1 MANTSNGLLTSYGR
15 TVEVQLTYFF
25 IASTAAS
32 VQNAQTTTYLSLG
45 KVDAWPN
52 ENEPPMVSQTA
63 AEIKKTFKNIFAI
76 KLMTSSNLSPV
87 VPRRDWTSGTFYDE
101 YHDYDDV
108 LAYDDNGILVK
119 NFYVRNRYDQIFK
132 CLSNGNGS
140 ASTVEPVLQS
150 GTTDATQTLYLADG
164 YKWIYLLT
172 IDKGAKKNFF
182 DKDWMPITIGT
193 VPPNPLNDAG
203 LGTINAVNVTDS
215 GTGYSDGVSTTVVNI
230 AGDGTDAAAYANVSG
245 GMVSD
250 IIVTNPGTNYTYS
263 TVAISPQTG
272 YPGSGATANAVIS
285 QIGGY
290 GLDVVSELGCNHI
303 MLNAE
308 IDGSEGGL
316 IPTNASFRQ
325 IGLITNSLLK
335 DGNLPLESVY
345 TTADLVSVSFG
356 LGGYTLGER
365 VYQGLTLETS
375 TFSATVSGFDTSNN
389 VVSLINTTGTHSL
402 GEALY
407 GNTSGTSRV
416 LLNYTPTP
424 WSIGSGYMMF
434 VENRTPIQRSPNG
447 NEQIRLV
454 IRF

>member
-1 MANTSNGLLTSYGR
+1 
-15 TVEVQLTYFF
+15 
-25 IASTAAS
+25 
-32 VQNAQTTTYLSLG
+32 
-45 KVDAWPN
+45 
-52 ENEPPMVSQTA
+52 
-63 AEIKKTFKNIFAI
+63 
-76 KLMTSSNLSPV
+76 
-87 VPRRDWTSGTFYDE
+87 
-101 YHDYDDV
+101 
-108 LAYDDNGILVK
+108 
-119 NFYVRNRYDQIFK
+119 
-132 CLSNGNGS
+132 
-140 ASTVEPVLQS
+140 
-150 GTTDATQTLYLADG
+150 
-164 YKWIYLLT
+164 
-172 IDKGAKKNFF
+172 
-182 DKDWMPITIGT
+182 
-193 VPPNPLNDAG
+193 
-203 LGTINAVNVTDS
+203 
-215 GTGYSDGVSTTVVNI
+215 
-230 AGDGTDAAAYANVSG
+230 
-245 GMVSD
+245 
-250 IIVTNPGTNYTYS
+250 
-263 TVAISPQTG
+263 
-272 YPGSGATANAVIS
+272 
-285 QIGGY
+285 
-290 GLDVVSELGCNHI
+290 